1 MVLSTGTSYPKL
13 DSNMANLSN
22 HEFSISSTH
31 KAASRSVAE
40 PRPFTD
46 APNSNLCQTLNRR
59 PHVPI
64 IDACEHSGVGVRLLI
79 ITSRQLV
86 AFEAGLVGETGS
98 ATEAS
103 LAAHQDRR
111 PIISFNLKVRSGFPI
126 QIGRVI
132 SFSPTHYILPIGIDS
147 RHKPQRVVF
156 YLGIL
161 WYQIWSEILCSF
173 WV

>member
-1 MVLSTGTSYPKL
+1 MGTSYPTL

-22 HEFSISSTH
+22 HEFSLSSTH

-59 PHVPI
+59 PHVPK

-86 AFEAGLVGETGS
+86 AFEAGLWAGVVPLCWRDGVSYGGIPCSSPRSKNNDFFQLEG
-98 ATEAS
+98 
-103 LAAHQDRR
+103 
-111 PIISFNLKVRSGFPI
+111 PIWFPNPN
-126 QIGRVI
+126 R
-132 SFSPTHYILPIGIDS
+132 
-147 RHKPQRVVF
+147 
-156 YLGIL
+156 
-161 WYQIWSEILCSF
+161 
-173 WV
+173 